1 MFRADKSRSLR
12 YRHSVRVQKHSS
24 VPILQRMYSQ
34 GREDCQGGV
43 VVDGSIMPTQCFFE
57 RKLKK
62 LARNQAVKRTPTDRG
77 AGSGGR
83 SGYRPSLF
91 PASCASP
98 SAVGCFS
105 TSPGAVHTAKEERFI
120 LRYALTVLKNAFAVA
135 SAQWAASSFFLPPTS
150 RRSPFLP
157 RRS

>member
-12 YRHSVRVQKHSS
+12 YRRSVRVQKHSS

-105 TSPGAVHTAKEERFI
+105 TSPGPSTPPKKCVS
-120 LRYALTVLKNAFAVA
+120 YSGMLTVLKNAFAVA
-135 SAQWAASSFFLPPTS
+135 SAQWTASSFFLPPTS